1 MATVVS
7 LKGLP
12 GLLPLVRQRL
22 PLVELVCLLLFV
34 VAADVVSVGLSVLPL
49 LLCVSAIV
57 CSRVDTGFAA
67 DTSRVG
73 CFISVGVPGVH
84 GGALML
90 PMNCLSPL
98 SCPICLRIAFVRMT
112 LPEMPS
118 KIGILSLPRKLA

>member
-57 CSRVDTGFAA
+57 CSRVDTGFA

-90 PMNCLSPL
+90 SMNCLSSL

-118 KIGILSLPRKLA
+118 MIGILSLPRKLA